1 MKTTYL
7 SDVYDSFLEG
17 ISDYTFIAETEEEVL
32 GVEGILFGY
41 FKKARAKFYKCKQ
54 SLNLFKDDEGLEY
67 FGKEEKDGEIINVEL
82 TDFEIM
88 VLAHLMTVEYMK
100 QQVLAS
106 EVVKQNLSDKDFKIY
121 SQANQLRELNL
132 LYRLIQRESNKM
144 ITEYSYMGM
153 TDNGTK

>member
-41 FKKARAKFYKCKQ
+41 FKKARAKFYKCKK
-54 SLNLFKDDEGLEY
+54 SLKLFEDDEGLEY

-132 LYRLIQRESNKM
+132 LYRLIQRESKD
-144 ITEYSYMGM
+144 
-153 TDNGTK
+153 DNRI